1 MYYAFPFSSATVA
14 RPAKQSSYGVTDLRR
29 SAKRVCVYFQGPYR
43 VTVREEPLPP
53 LGPSQVVVETL
64 ASAISAGTELLI
76 YRGQAPIDIPLDET
90 IPSLTAT
97 LKYPLKYGY
106 AAVGRVIRVGSK
118 VSPEWQERL
127 VFAYNPHESHFISVP
142 EELIPLP
149 PTLSPEEGTLLA
161 NMETAVNFLMDGRP
175 LVGEQVAVFGLG
187 VVGLLTTALLAQLPL
202 ASLVT
207 LDPIP
212 LRREKSL
219 SLGAHD
225 ALDPTLPDAL
235 SRLHEA
241 LQQDR
246 PYRGADLTYE
256 VSGNPTALDQA
267 IGATGF
273 NGRVVLGSWFGQN
286 RTSLDLGRQF
296 HRSRISLISSQ
307 VSTIS
312 PGLQCRWD
320 KKRRWQVGLRMLQTL
335 NPRGLVT
342 HCFPIHEAAQA
353 YELLDQRPKE
363 AIQVILRYGGEPR

>member
-1 MYYAFPFSSATVA
+1 
-14 RPAKQSSYGVTDLRR
+14 LRR
-29 SAKRVCVYFQGPYR
+29 SAKRVCVYFQAPYR
-43 VTVREEPLPP
+43 VMLSEESLPP
-53 LGPSQVVVETL
+53 LGPKQVLVETL
-64 ASAISAGTELLI
+64 ASGISAGTELLI
-76 YRGQAPIDIPLDET
+76 YRGQAPFDIPLDET
-90 IPSLTAT
+90 IPALAGSLT
-97 LKYPLKYGY
+97 YPLKYGY
-106 AAVGRVIRVGSK
+106 AAVGRVSAVGSK
-118 VSPEWQERL
+118 VAPEWRGRR
-127 VFAYNPHESHFISVP
+127 VFAYNPHESHFISLP

-149 PTLSPEEGTLLA
+149 PTLSHEEGTLLA

-187 VVGLLTTALLAQLPL
+187 VVGLLTTALLAHFPL

-207 LDPIP
+207 LDPIQ

-225 ALDPTLPDAL
+225 SLDPTAPDAL
-235 SRLHEA
+235 LRLHET

-256 VSGNPTALDQA
+256 LSGNPAALDQA

-273 NGRVVLGSWFGQN
+273 NGRVVIGSWYGRKQA
-286 RTSLDLGRQF
+286 SLDLGNRF

-320 KKRRWQVGLRMLQTL
+320 QRRRWQMALQMIQKIRPA
-335 NPRGLVT
+335 NLVT
-342 HCFPIHEAAQA
+342 HRFPIHEAGQA
-353 YELLDQRPKE
+353 YRLLEKSPEK
-363 AIQVILRYGGEPR
+363 AIQIILKYGGGYDD